1 MAGGLTFSAAKESLR
16 TVVDNG
22 VDVTDD
28 RVMRRTNEATQE
40 ILGSVLPVN
49 GMMIADIAVTNGN
62 LMLPAEMESATHVE
76 IITDAAVNNQT
87 DVRQGWYDIVSN
99 FTYVDPMAAHD
110 NPLIDNF
117 EVPDPIDPTILRR
130 SYTYPGFDAGT
141 VRVTGPKSYQP
152 VTTDDDYL
160 IVQNV
165 PALKLMIQAI
175 ERRENLD
182 IEGSKLYK
190 AECIQMLT
198 DEVKGHQMDPRRAM
212 KRKGDYEADLR
223 TYAQS
228 SMGWMR
234 ARLALEVPGAM
245 SMGKEEITRLMERAE
260 MLALEMGT
268 WKGTLEEFD
277 ATIYGGVVY
286 LPARVESMLKI
297 SLCGEPIP
305 IRSFFFNYLDNGPG
319 NWDNTCGGY
328 VRDLGEEMLGGTYR
342 RKFGIAGDC
351 ATNSPGQVMRCVCK
365 LRWVAKQPSDQMTI
379 RNLEAMRLLCDS
391 ILLQQQEKWDVAKA
405 AKEEAKQVLDDELK
419 EYLKGVE
426 HTLPFVSGQTGFG
439 YSGED
444 CL

>member
-1 MAGGLTFSAAKESLR
+1 MAGGLTFGASKESLR
-16 TVVDNG
+16 LVCDNG
-22 VDVTDD
+22 VDVEDD

-40 ILGSVLPVN
+40 ILTALIPVN
-49 GMMIADIAVTNGN
+49 GMMTADIAVTGGV
-62 LMLPAEMESATHVE
+62 LLLPKEMESATFVE
-76 IITDAAVNNQT
+76 ILSDVQVNGQT
-87 DVRQGWYDIVSN
+87 DVRQGWYDIVSQ
-99 FTYVDPMAAHD
+99 FTYMDPMAAHD

-117 EVPDPIDPTILRR
+117 EVPDPLDPTVLRR

-141 VRVTGPKSYQP
+141 VRITGPKSYQP
-152 VTTDDDYL
+152 VTSDDDYL

-175 ERRENLD
+175 EHRENLD
-182 IEGSKLYK
+182 RDGAKGYK
-190 AECIQMLT
+190 ADCLEMLT
-198 DEVKGHQMDPRRAM
+198 EEVKKHQMDPRRAM

-277 ATIYGGVVY
+277 ATIFGGVVY

-328 VRDLGEEMLGGTYR
+328 IRDLGEEMLSGVYR
-342 RKFGIAGDC
+342 RKFAVAGDC
-351 ATNSPGQVMRCVCK
+351 ATTSPGQVMRCICK
-365 LRWVAKQPSDQMTI
+365 LRWVPKLPTDQMTI
-379 RNLEAMRLLCDS
+379 RNLEAIRLLADS

-405 AKEEAKQVLDDELK
+405 AKEEANQVLQDELK
-419 EYLKGVE
+419 NYLSGIQ
-426 HTLPFVSGQTGFG
+426 HTVAFTSGQTGFG
-439 YSGED
+439 YQGEN
-444 CL
+444 L

>member
-1 MAGGLTFSAAKESLR
+1 
-16 TVVDNG
+16 VDNG

-40 ILGSVLPVN
+40 ILASVLPVN
-49 GMMIADIAVTNGN
+49 GMMIADIAVTGGA
-62 LMLPAEMESATHVE
+62 LLLPPEMEAATHVQ
-76 IITDAAVNNQT
+76 IITDGTVNNQT
-87 DVRQGWYDIVSN
+87 DVRQGWYDIVN
-99 FTYVDPMAAHD
+99 QFTYLDPMAAHD

-117 EVPDPIDPTILRR
+117 EVPDPINPSILRR

-182 IEGSKLYK
+182 IEGSRLYK

-228 SMGWMR
+228 SMGWTR

-277 ATIYGGVVY
+277 ATVYGGVVFFPPESNPCSRFPCAENPSRSAHSSSTIWIMVRATGTTPAEGLSVIWAKKCWAEPTGAS
-286 LPARVESMLKI
+286 LPWQAIAPLI
-297 SLCGEPIP
+297 HPD
-305 IRSFFFNYLDNGPG
+305 RS
-319 NWDNTCGGY
+319 
-328 VRDLGEEMLGGTYR
+328 
-342 RKFGIAGDC
+342 C
-351 ATNSPGQVMRCVCK
+351 AASAN
-365 LRWVAKQPSDQMTI
+365 
-379 RNLEAMRLLCDS
+379 
-391 ILLQQQEKWDVAKA
+391 
-405 AKEEAKQVLDDELK
+405 
-419 EYLKGVE
+419 
-426 HTLPFVSGQTGFG
+426 
-439 YSGED
+439 
-444 CL
+444 